1 MLDTSTV
8 ILHTCSRPRPIST
21 RSPSMPQPRVRSV
34 GWTQTAARAYGAL
47 IAASA
52 LAEGI
57 PLYTC
62 NPADFRGIDGL
73 DVRAVPHP
81 DRG

>member
-1 MLDTSTV
+1 MLDTSTL
-8 ILHTCSRPRPIST
+8 ILLGRLADPTDLPNE
-21 RSPSMPQPRVRSV
+21 SV
-34 GWTQTAARAYGAL
+34 GWTQPAARAYGAL